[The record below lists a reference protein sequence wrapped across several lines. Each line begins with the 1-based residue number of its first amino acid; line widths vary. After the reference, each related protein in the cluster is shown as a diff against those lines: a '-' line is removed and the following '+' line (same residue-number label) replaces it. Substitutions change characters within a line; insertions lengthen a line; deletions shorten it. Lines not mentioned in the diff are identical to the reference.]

1 VIPQILR
8 FGLIAVTAARWGAVG
23 HKLIGAAA
31 AAALPPAMPAFFR
44 DAADELSYLD
54 PEPDRWR
61 DKVES
66 ALDPAMDGAFAADHY
81 IDLERIP
88 AGALAARNR
97 FDYLDSLRKAGVSAS
112 GGGLL
117 PFRIIELTQRLR
129 EEFRLWRA
137 ATDPRTKSY
146 IEARIVNDAG
156 ILGHY
161 VADGS
166 NPHHTTV
173 NYDGWVGDNPHHYTT
188 AHGFHARFESIY
200 VETHMTLAD
209 VSAGVDPTARV
220 ITPLRPAILDYLK
233 ASNAKV
239 ETLYQLDQAAP
250 FDSTTTSAEDKRF
263 TAERLAAGATMLRD
277 LWWTA
282 YETSDSR

>member
-1 VIPQILR
+1 M
-8 FGLIAVTAARWGAVG
+8 TAAHWGVVG
-23 HKLIGAAA
+23 HRLVGAAA

-61 DKVES
+61 DKTES
-66 ALDPAMDGAFAADHY
+66 AIDPAMDGAYTADHY

-97 FDYLDSLRKAGVSAS
+97 FDYLDSLRHAGVGAA

-117 PFRIIELTQRLR
+117 PFRILELTQRLR
-129 EEFRLWRA
+129 EEFRLWRVA
-137 ATDPRTKSY
+137 PDPRTRSY
-146 IEARIVNDAG
+146 IEARIINDAG

-166 NPHHTTV
+166 NPHHTTIHF
-173 NYDGWVGDNPHHYTT
+173 DGWVGDNPHGYTT

-200 VETHMTLAD
+200 VETHMVLAD
-209 VSAGVDPTARV
+209 VSAGVDPTPRV
-220 ITPLRPAILDYLK
+220 VTPLRPAILDYLHT
-233 ASNAKV
+233 SNAKV
-239 ETLYQLDQAAP
+239 DTLYQLDQRAP
-250 FDSTTTSAEDKRF
+250 FDSATTNPENKRF
-263 TAERLAAGATMLRD
+263 AAERLAAGATMLRD

-282 YETSDSR
+282 WVTSN